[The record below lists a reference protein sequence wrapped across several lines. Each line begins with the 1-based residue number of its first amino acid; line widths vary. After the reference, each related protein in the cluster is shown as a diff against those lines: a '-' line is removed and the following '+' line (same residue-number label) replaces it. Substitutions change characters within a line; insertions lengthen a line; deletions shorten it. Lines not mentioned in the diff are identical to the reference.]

1 MLYFTL
7 TGELAIVFRTCD
19 LTSGLRSIC
28 RKAHNFGN
36 VVVAVKDIKLLNN
49 ELVFQTQLATS
60 LSLFRV
66 RVIQLVSPCKSCLFF
81 SSNLFSLSQDHETR
95 FCSSSEMF

>member
-7 TGELAIVFRTCD
+7 TGELAIVFLTCD

-28 RKAHNFGN
+28 GKAHNFGD

-49 ELVFQTQLATS
+49 EFVFQTQLATS
-60 LSLFRV
+60 LSLFRASRDTTGIALHV
-66 RVIQLVSPCKSCLFF
+66 QI
-81 SSNLFSLSQDHETR
+81 
-95 FCSSSEMF
+95 MFVFLK